1 MSHAADAPPAYR
13 IDGASSDAAAFYRV
27 ACDPRRSVVVEACAG
42 AGKTWMLV
50 ARIVRAL
57 LDGAEP
63 QQVLAITFTRKA
75 AGEMRQRLFELLHQM
90 ALATVDE
97 RVAALR
103 ERGLDETAARDHEP
117 RLATLAERLL
127 DGGRGV
133 EIRTFHGWF
142 GQLLRAAPSAL
153 LEDLGLAAELTLLE
167 DTEEIEPRLWRRFL
181 AAVADDPILR
191 ADHAELVR
199 QRGRSLTRDWLRAA
213 LQQRVEIERADE
225 AGTLECSVPS
235 AGEWRPMLARLAHP
249 SEAVMSE
256 PLRASLLV
264 LAALLGRGNATQQKA
279 GVAIEQ
285 ALDLACGT
293 GPPAR
298 FAAVWAALHTKD
310 GAPRRLWKDGG
321 PAEFVEACVTLAELC
336 DAIDQQAAHEE
347 HLHMVHLSRTLLACY
362 RALKREEGLA
372 DMADL
377 ESCAERML
385 ADAEI
390 SGWVQERLD
399 ARLSHLLVDE
409 FQDTNPTQWRALHAW
424 LAGYA
429 GAGGGGSGQ
438 RPLSVFLVGDP
449 KQSIYRF
456 RRADPRVFGE
466 ARAFLQQAM
475 EGAHLSCDHTRRN
488 APEVMDALN
497 AVFTKAQAD
506 AEFEGFRP
514 HTTASHAAGMACC
527 LPVVPR
533 PAKAGKAPGLPG
545 WRDSLTTP
553 RVQTEDALRLVEAR
567 RVADEIAACLAGTD
581 GHPPCLPGEVMV
593 LARKRASLAHVA
605 QALQERGIPC
615 NAPSERELATLP
627 EVRDMIALLDALVSP
642 NHDLSLAHAL
652 RSPVFGAADEDLQAL
667 ALAVREARQHPAP
680 GDEVEGVSWW
690 AVLLAGAGPGRPVL
704 DRARAL
710 LPGWADAA
718 RSLPPHDL
726 LDRVVAE
733 GDLYARTAAAVPA
746 ALRGLALATLD
757 ALLGQA
763 LDLDGGRYATPY
775 RFVRALKRRPL
786 SLPAGAASHAVQLL
800 TIHGAKGLEAEAV
813 FLVDG
818 RPAPPRAETATL
830 LIDWPADLPQP
841 LCCAF
846 VASETRCPPSLRG
859 LHAQERAG
867 RDREELNG
875 LYVAMTRA
883 KRRLVVSANEP
894 HVAAMLNGPWDRLA
908 AAGVEVQ
915 APQQTDTGL
924 LPVLS
929 DADAPI
935 QLATLPSLAA
945 RPALVGSSRTAE
957 ADLKP
962 DSGDDTELHR
972 VGRAVHRVLEWQTA
986 PEQLEAACLSAC
998 SSLGLAAAQARV
1010 VRSVVASILGS
1021 PACRPFFDPQ
1031 QYEEAANELPLA
1043 WQGESL
1049 RLDRLVRRRNAEG
1062 HVEWWVLD
1070 YKMQFLPQ
1078 DDAANVAQLMR
1089 YRDAVQTLQPGDLV
1103 RAGLIGGD
1111 GSLWVLP
1118 DAHGSVPR

>member
-1 MSHAADAPPAYR
+1 
-13 IDGASSDAAAFYRV
+13 
-27 ACDPRRSVVVEACAG
+27 
-42 AGKTWMLV
+42 
-50 ARIVRAL
+50 
-57 LDGAEP
+57 
-63 QQVLAITFTRKA
+63 
-75 AGEMRQRLFELLHQM
+75 
-90 ALATVDE
+90 
-97 RVAALR
+97 
-103 ERGLDETAARDHEP
+103 
-117 RLATLAERLL
+117 
-127 DGGRGV
+127 
-133 EIRTFHGWF
+133 
-142 GQLLRAAPSAL
+142 
-153 LEDLGLAAELTLLE
+153 
-167 DTEEIEPRLWRRFL
+167 
-181 AAVADDPILR
+181 
-191 ADHAELVR
+191 
-199 QRGRSLTRDWLRAA
+199 
-213 LQQRVEIERADE
+213 
-225 AGTLECSVPS
+225 
-235 AGEWRPMLARLAHP
+235 
-249 SEAVMSE
+249 
-256 PLRASLLV
+256 
-264 LAALLGRGNATQQKA
+264 
-279 GVAIEQ
+279 
-285 ALDLACGT
+285 
-293 GPPAR
+293 
-298 FAAVWAALHTKD
+298 
-310 GAPRRLWKDGG
+310 
-321 PAEFVEACVTLAELC
+321 
-336 DAIDQQAAHEE
+336 
-347 HLHMVHLSRTLLACY
+347 
-362 RALKREEGLA
+362 
-372 DMADL
+372 
-377 ESCAERML
+377 
-385 ADAEI
+385 
-390 SGWVQERLD
+390 
-399 ARLSHLLVDE
+399 
-409 FQDTNPTQWRALHAW
+409 LHAW

-466 ARAFLQQAM
+466 ARAFLQEAM
-475 EGAHLSCDHTRRN
+475 GGAHLSCDHTRRN
-488 APEVMDALN
+488 ALAVIDALN

-506 AEFEGFRP
+506 AEFDGFRP
-514 HTTASHAAGMACC
+514 HTTASRHTGLAYC

-533 PAKAGKAPGLPG
+533 PDKALKAPGPSG

-553 RVQTEDALRLVEAR
+553 RVQTEEALRLVEAR
-567 RVADEIAACLAGTD
+567 HVADEIARCLAGTD
-581 GHPPCLPGEVMV
+581 GQPPCLPGEVMV

-667 ALAVREARQHPAP
+667 ALAAREARQHPAP
-680 GDEVEGVSWW
+680 GDAVESVSWW
-690 AVLLAGAGPGRPVL
+690 AVLLAGAGPGRPAL

-786 SLPAGAASHAVQLL
+786 SLPAGAAAQAVQLL

-830 LIDWPADLPQP
+830 LIDWPADAPQP

-867 RDREELNG
+867 RAREELNG

-894 HVAAMLNGPWDRLA
+894 HVAATLNGPWDRLT
-908 AAGVEVQ
+908 AAGVEVR
-915 APQQTDTGL
+915 APHQTDAGL
-924 LPVLS
+924 LLALS
-929 DADAPI
+929 EADAPI
-935 QLATLPSLAA
+935 QLATLPSLATRPEPGSA
-945 RPALVGSSRTAE
+945 SRPAAAPGE
-957 ADLKP
+957 P
-962 DSGDDTELHR
+962 DSGGDTEVHR
-972 VGRAVHRVLEWQTA
+972 LGRAVHRVLEWQPA
-986 PEQLEAACLSAC
+986 PEELEAACLSAC
-998 SSLGLAAAQARV
+998 SSLGLVAEQAPV

-1031 QYEEAANELPLA
+1031 QYDEAANELPLA

-1049 RLDRLVRRRNAEG
+1049 RLDRLVRRRHAEG
-1062 HVEWWVLD
+1062 YVEWWVLD

-1078 DDAANVAQLMR
+1078 GEAANVAQLKR
-1089 YRDAVQTLQPGDLV
+1089 YCDAVRALQPGERV
-1103 RAGLIGGD
+1103 RGGLIGGD

-1118 DAHGSVPR
+1118 DPEGTVPR